1 MWLKNH
7 IFNNHFDSDLDA
19 WARSGPEVTKRK
31 NGQEIGPNQ
40 LLWDLGVDAEK
51 MYDHNV
57 VENKIKEMEDHFHLV
72 MILEHFDESL
82 ILMKDILCWD
92 TQDIT
97 NLKLNARKVD
107 EVLNDKRKC
116 RQKPIINLSIQCI
129 SGK

>member
-1 MWLKNH
+1 MNNH

-107 EVLNDKRKC
+107 EVLKDKRKC